1 MRLKKRIPSGR
12 EKDQKAVEVLG
23 RLREEVYNENPSVA
37 RHAAFNL
44 SWMQEDGFDIL
55 KEALFGTACRATKG
69 AAAYGLRKMRGRM
82 KKNGMALLEEGLRH
96 SNEGTRQVCARALS
110 LDKEAKRQAAQ
121 QHQRKQQ
128 QQQQQQQ
135 QPDLQ
140 PQFGQRARPKFRISE
155 VSHKSLRERPRIGRR
170 NPPDASRFNR

>member
-1 MRLKKRIPSGR
+1 MRLKKRVPSGR
-12 EKDQKAVEVLG
+12 EKDQKAIELLE
-23 RLREEVYNENPSVA
+23 RLREDVYSENPSAA

-110 LDKEAKRQAAQ
+110 LDKEAKRQAAL
-121 QHQRKQQ
+121 QHQQKQQ
-128 QQQQQQQ
+128 QR
-135 QPDLQ
+135 QPELQ
-140 PQFGQRARPKFRISE
+140 PQPRERFKPKFKISE
-155 VSHKSLRERPRIGRR
+155 ISHKSLRERPRSGRR
-170 NPPDASRFNR
+170 NPPEESRFNR

>member
-12 EKDQKAVEVLG
+12 EKDQKAIELLA
-23 RLREEVYNENPSVA
+23 RLREAVYSENPSAA

-82 KKNGMALLEEGLRH
+82 KKNGMALIEQGLRH

-110 LDKEAKRQAAQ
+110 LDKEAKRQAAL

-128 QQQQQQQ
+128 PR
-135 QPDLQ
+135 QPELQ
-140 PQFGQRARPKFRISE
+140 PQPRERFKPKFKISE
-155 VSHKSLRERPRIGRR
+155 ISHKSLRERPRSGRR
-170 NPPDASRFNR
+170 NPPEESRFNR

>member
-12 EKDQKAVEVLG
+12 EKDQKAIELLA
-23 RLREEVYNENPSVA
+23 RLRDAVYSENPSAA

-82 KKNGMALLEEGLRH
+82 KKNGMALLVEGLRH

-110 LDKEAKRQAAQ
+110 LDKEAKRQAAL
-121 QHQRKQQ
+121 QHQQKQQ
-128 QQQQQQQ
+128 QR
-135 QPDLQ
+135 QPELK
-140 PQFGQRARPKFRISE
+140 PQSRERFKPKFKISE
-155 VSHKSLRERPRIGRR
+155 ISHKSPRERPRIGRR
-170 NPPDASRFNR
+170 NPPEESRFNR

>member
-12 EKDQKAVEVLG
+12 EKDQKAIELLA
-23 RLREEVYNENPSVA
+23 RLREEVYSENPSAA

-55 KEALFGTACRATKG
+55 KEALFGTAGRATKG

-82 KKNGMALLEEGLRH
+82 KKSGMALLEEGLKH
-96 SNEGTRQVCARALS
+96 SNEGTRSVCARAIS

-121 QHQRKQQ
+121 QHQQKQR
-128 QQQQQQQ
+128 
-135 QPDLQ
+135 QPDSQ
-140 PQFGQRARPKFRISE
+140 PQPRERFKPKFKISE
-155 VSHKSLRERPRIGRR
+155 ISHKSARERPRIGRR
-170 NPPDASRFNR
+170 NPPEESRFNR

>member
-1 MRLKKRIPSGR
+1 MRLKKRVPSGR
-12 EKDQKAVEVLG
+12 EKDQKAIELLA
-23 RLREEVYNENPSVA
+23 RLREEVYSDNPSAA

-55 KEALFGTACRATKG
+55 KEALFGTARRATKG
-69 AAAYGLRKMRGRM
+69 AVAYGLRKMRGRM

-121 QHQRKQQ
+121 QHQQKQR
-128 QQQQQQQ
+128 

-140 PQFGQRARPKFRISE
+140 PQSRERFKPKFKISE
-155 VSHKSLRERPRIGRR
+155 ISHKSLRERPRSNRR
-170 NPPDASRFNR
+170 NPPEESRFNR

>member
-1 MRLKKRIPSGR
+1 MRLKKRTPSGR
-12 EKDQKAVEVLG
+12 EKDQKAIEMLA
-23 RLREEVYNENPSVA
+23 RLREEVYHENPSVA

-44 SWMQEDGFDIL
+44 SWMQEDGFEIL

-110 LDKEAKRQAAQ
+110 LDKEAKRQAAL
-121 QHQRKQQ
+121 QHQRKQR
-128 QQQQQQQ
+128 
-135 QPDLQ
+135 QPDVP
-140 PQFGQRARPKFRISE
+140 PQIRHRPKPKFRISE
-155 VSHKSLRERPRIGRR
+155 VSHKSLRERPRNGRG
-170 NPPDASRFNR
+170 NPPEESRFNR

>member
-12 EKDQKAVEVLG
+12 EKDQKAIEMLA
-23 RLREEVYNENPSVA
+23 RLREEVYSENPSAA

-55 KEALFGTACRATKG
+55 KEALFGTAGRATKG

-96 SNEGTRQVCARALS
+96 SNEGTRQVCARAL
-110 LDKEAKRQAAQ
+110 LLEKESKKQAAQ
-121 QHQRKQQ
+121 QQQRPR
-128 QQQQQQQ
+128 
-135 QPDLQ
+135 QPDSQ
-140 PQFGQRARPKFRISE
+140 PQPRQRFKPKFRISE
-155 VSHKSLRERPRIGRR
+155 ISHKSPRERPRSDRR
-170 NPPDASRFNR
+170 NPPEASRFNR

>member
-12 EKDQKAVEVLG
+12 EKDQKAIELLA
-23 RLREEVYNENPSVA
+23 RLREEVYSENPSAA

-69 AAAYGLRKMRGRM
+69 ASAYGLRKMRGRM

-110 LDKEAKRQAAQ
+110 LDKEAKLQAAR
-121 QHQRKQQ
+121 QHQRK
-128 QQQQQQQ
+128 QQ

-140 PQFGQRARPKFRISE
+140 PQPRQRPKPKFRISE
-155 VSHKSLRERPRIGRR
+155 ISHKSLRERPRSGRR
-170 NPPDASRFNR
+170 NPPEESRFNR

>member
-12 EKDQKAVEVLG
+12 EKDQKAIELLE
-23 RLREEVYNENPSVA
+23 RLREEVYSENPSAA

-55 KEALFGTACRATKG
+55 KEALFGTAGRATKG

-96 SNEGTRQVCARALS
+96 SNEGTRQVCARALL
-110 LDKEAKRQAAQ
+110 LDKEAKKQAAQ
-121 QHQRKQQ
+121 QHLQKQYQQKQR
-128 QQQQQQQ
+128 
-135 QPDLQ
+135 QPDSQ
-140 PQFGQRARPKFRISE
+140 PQPRERFKPKFKISE
-155 VSHKSLRERPRIGRR
+155 ISHKSARERPRIGRR
-170 NPPDASRFNR
+170 HPPEESRFNR

>member
-1 MRLKKRIPSGR
+1 MRLKKRVPSGR
-12 EKDQKAVEVLG
+12 EKDQKAIELLE
-23 RLREEVYNENPSVA
+23 RLREDVYSDNPSTA

-55 KEALFGTACRATKG
+55 KEALFGTARRATKG

-96 SNEGTRQVCARALS
+96 SNEGTRQVCLRALS

-121 QHQRKQQ
+121 QHERKQR
-128 QQQQQQQ
+128 
-135 QPDLQ
+135 QPDPQ
-140 PQFGQRARPKFRISE
+140 PQPRQRPKPNFRISE
-155 VSHKSLRERPRIGRR
+155 ISHKSLRERPRSSRR
-170 NPPDASRFNR
+170 NPPEESRFNR